1 MLINDIITGVESPW
15 IELFDPTRVHPL
27 RSAKKFISENAN
39 VAKQYLKDLPGSAE
53 DEEYAE
59 IAPGEGKIIEKDGQ
73 KLAVSRNKHGKL
85 QIRSAVCPHMSCV
98 VHWNNAEKTWDCP
111 CHGSR
116 FKADGTILEGP
127 VLHPLH
133 EIQMKGDKLKV
144 KHVE

>member
-1 MLINDIITGVESPW
+1 
-15 IELFDPTRVHPL
+15 
-27 RSAKKFISENAN
+27 
-39 VAKQYLKDLPGSAE
+39 
-53 DEEYAE
+53 
-59 IAPGEGKIIEKDGQ
+59 
-73 KLAVSRNKHGKL
+73 
-85 QIRSAVCPHMSCV
+85 MSCV